1 MEQRQFMISGLDR
14 RAKKKELAQLKQY
27 VKMFWYY
34 EDIDR
39 VYGGGHSDEDCV
51 KLINKA
57 NKLILKLEQQLVIKY
72 ETAKESKQ

>member
-1 MEQRQFMISGLDR
+1 MEQRQFLISGLDR

-39 VYGGGHSDEDCV
+39 IYGGGHSDDDCV
-51 KLINKA
+51 ELINKA
-57 NKLILKLEQQLVIKY
+57 NELILKLEHQLAIKF
-72 ETAKESKQ
+72 ELTKEK